1 MQIQIKRIKKKM
13 WDDVEVVQDVLGDFY
28 DKIVFIAF

>member
-1 MQIQIKRIKKKM
+1 MQIQIKKKKKM
-13 WDDVEVVQDVLGDFY
+13 SDDVEVVQDVLGDFY

>member
-1 MQIQIKRIKKKM
+1 MQIQIRKFKKKM
-13 WDDVEVVQDVLGDFY
+13 SDDVEVVQDVLGDFY